1 MQTLEVIS
9 INIWNILI
17 SLANLLIMFL
27 VLKKFLFAPVK
38 AIFASREAQVQEK
51 YDRASE
57 ALERADENCALYED
71 KLAMADEEVDAILHD
86 ARDRADRLEQEIV
99 SEAQNKAASMIRR
112 ADAQIAQEKKKAV
125 NEIKNEISAM
135 SVDIAERMIGRE
147 IKQEDH
153 EALIDEFISGI
164 GE

>member
-17 SLANLLIMFL
+17 SLANLIIMFL

-57 ALERADENCALYED
+57 ALERADENCALYEE

-147 IKQEDH
+147 IKEEDH

>member
-17 SLANLLIMFL
+17 SLANLIIMFL

-57 ALERADENCALYED
+57 ALERADENCALYEE

-125 NEIKNEISAM
+125 NEIKDEISAM

-147 IKQEDH
+147 IKEEDH
-153 EALIDEFISGI
+153 KALVDEFISGI

>member
-38 AIFASREAQVQEK
+38 KVFADREAQVQEK
-51 YDRASE
+51 YDRANE
-57 ALERADENCALYED
+57 AMARADESSALYEQ
-71 KLAMADEEVDAILHD
+71 KLAQADEEVDAILHD
-86 ARDRADRLEQEIV
+86 ARDRADRIEQEIV
-99 SEAQNKAASMIRR
+99 TEAQNKAASMIRR
-112 ADAQIAQEKKKAV
+112 ADAEIAQEKKKAV
-125 NEIKNEISAM
+125 NEIKDEISAM
-135 SVDIAERMIGRE
+135 SVDIAERLIGRE
-147 IKQEDH
+147 IKEEDH

>member
-17 SLANLLIMFL
+17 SLANLVIMFL

-38 AIFASREAQVQEK
+38 KVFADREAQVQEK

-57 ALERADENCALYED
+57 ALRRADENSALYEE
-71 KLAMADEEVDAILHD
+71 KLAQADEEVDAILHD

-99 SEAQNKAASMIRR
+99 TEAQNTAAGMIRR
-112 ADAQIAQEKKKAV
+112 ADAEIAQEKKKAV
-125 NEIKNEISAM
+125 NEIKDEISAM
-135 SVDIAERMIGRE
+135 SVDIAEKMIGRE
-147 IKQEDH
+147 IREEDH

>member
-38 AIFASREAQVQEK
+38 KVFSEREAQVQKK
-51 YDRASE
+51 YADAQE
-57 ALERADENCALYED
+57 AQQRADANSALYEQ
-71 KLAMADEEVDAILHD
+71 KLAEADDEAEAILHD
-86 ARDRADRLEQEIV
+86 ARDRADRLEQEIIT
-99 SEAQNKAASMIRR
+99 EAQQRAASMIRR
-112 ADAQIAQEKKKAV
+112 ADAEIAQDKKKAV

-147 IKQEDH
+147 IKEEDH